1 MRIVSALKF
10 DISFQFRHGFY
21 YAYILVS
28 LIYIAG
34 LRTLPTGTGK
44 YLSVLVLYS
53 DPAVLGFFFI
63 GGIVL
68 LERGQNI
75 LESLFVTPLRI
86 HQYILSKAASLTII
100 STVSSFAIIFFSFGS
115 AFNPIPLLLGIVT
128 GSLFFTLLGLGV
140 AVRSKTINGFL
151 LISPLYTIA
160 FFLPFLD
167 YLNMFK
173 TYLFILIPGNASFM
187 LIRAAFEKMAAPEMA
202 LQAAQMAF
210 WILPAYIWAHKSFYR
225 YIILKTGGGR

>member
-1 MRIVSALKF
+1 MRILSALRF

-21 YAYILVS
+21 YAYIIVS

-34 LRTLPTGTGK
+34 LRSLPAGTGE
-44 YLSVLVLYS
+44 YLSAPVLYS

-68 LERGQNI
+68 LEKGQNI
-75 LESLFVTPLRI
+75 LESLFVTPFRV
-86 HQYILSKAASLTII
+86 HEYILSKAASLTII
-100 STVSSFAIIFFSFGS
+100 SVVSSFAIIIFSFGA
-115 AFNPIPLLLGIVT
+115 AFNPLPLLLGIVT

-167 YLNMFK
+167 YFNIFK
-173 TYLFILIPGNASFM
+173 TSLFIFIPGNASLM
-187 LIRAAFEKMAAPEMA
+187 LIRASFTEIDA
-202 LQAAQMAF
+202 LGTVSQAAQMAF
-210 WILPAYIWAHKSFYR
+210 WILPAYLWAHKSFYN
-225 YIILKTGGGR
+225 YIVLKTGGGK